1 MILLDTNVISE
12 FMGPAPEQRV
22 AHWLDLQP
30 RSSVW
35 TTSINV
41 YEIRSGL
48 FAMPAGK
55 RRTSLEVK
63 FEQLLQSA
71 LQGRVLHFDS
81 DAAIRAAELCAD
93 RRRRG
98 HAVDVRDSMIAGI
111 VLASHAKLATRNLKH
126 FEDIASSVENPWE
139 DPAAKKGSRL
149 GR

>member
-12 FMGPAPEQRV
+12 FMGLRPEQQVTR
-22 AHWLDLQP
+22 WLDIQP

-55 RRTSLEVK
+55 RRTALEVK
-63 FEQLLQSA
+63 FEQLLQTA
-71 LQGRVLHFDS
+71 LQGRILYFDS
-81 DAAIRAAELCAD
+81 DSALRAAELCAD

-98 HAVDVRDSMIAGI
+98 RPVDSRDTMIAGI
-111 VLASHAKLATRNLKH
+111 VVASHATLATRNVRH
-126 FEDIASSVENPWE
+126 FEDIASSVVNPWE
-139 DPAAKKGSRL
+139 T
-149 GR
+149 

>member
-1 MILLDTNVISE
+1 MIVLDTNVISE
-12 FMGPAPEQRV
+12 FMGPGPGQQV

-55 RRTSLEVK
+55 RRTALVAK
-63 FEQLLQSA
+63 FEQLLQNA
-71 LQGRVLHFDS
+71 LQGSILHFDS
-81 DAAIRAAELCAD
+81 DSAFRAAELCAD

-98 HAVDVRDSMIAGI
+98 RPVDARDTMIAGI
-111 VLASHAKLATRNLKH
+111 VLASHAKLATRNVKH
-126 FEDIASSVENPWE
+126 FDDIASSVVNPW
-139 DPAAKKGSRL
+139 DKG
-149 GR
+149 

>member
-12 FMGPAPEQRV
+12 FMGPAPEQQV

-30 RSSVW
+30 SSSVW

-55 RRTSLEVK
+55 RRAALEAR
-63 FEQLLQSA
+63 FEQLLESA
-71 LQGRVLHFDS
+71 LQGRILHFDS
-81 DAAIRAAELCAD
+81 DSAHRAAELCAD

-98 HAVDVRDSMIAGI
+98 RPIDSRDTMIAGI
-111 VLASHAKLATRNLKH
+111 VLASHAKLATRNVKH
-126 FEDIASSVENPWE
+126 FDDIVSSVVNPWE
-139 DPAAKKGSRL
+139 
-149 GR
+149 

>member
-1 MILLDTNVISE
+1 MIVLDTNVISE
-12 FMGPAPEQRV
+12 FMGSAPEPQV
-22 AHWLDLQP
+22 THWLDLQS

-55 RRTSLEVK
+55 RRDALEMK

-71 LQGRVLHFDS
+71 FQGRILDFDS
-81 DAAIRAAELCAD
+81 DSAFRAAELCAG

-98 HAVDVRDSMIAGI
+98 RPVDVRDTMIAGI
-111 VLASHAKLATRNLKH
+111 VLASHATFATRNVKH
-126 FEDIASSVENPWE
+126 FEEIAPSLVNPWE
-139 DPAAKKGSRL
+139 A
-149 GR
+149 

>member
-22 AHWLDLQP
+22 AQWLDLQP
-30 RSSVW
+30 RTSVW

-48 FAMPAGK
+48 LAMPAGK
-55 RRTSLEVK
+55 RRTALEAR

-71 LQGRVLHFDS
+71 LQGRILGFDS
-81 DAAIRAAELCAD
+81 DSALRAAELCAD

-98 HAVDVRDSMIAGI
+98 RPVDARDTMIAGI
-111 VLASHAKLATRNLKH
+111 VLASHAKLATRNVKH
-126 FEDIASSVENPWE
+126 FEDIAKSVMNPWE
-139 DPAAKKGSRL
+139 E
-149 GR
+149 